1 MIVTEL
7 SLVEYYEKIIP
18 RAKRKNYKWVISV
31 IARHADAK
39 ELYQHI
45 EEDWASINDLTYDN
59 VLFVFSLG
67 ENLKN
72 NSFFHTEGRESYV
85 GTMCPYVETL
95 NEERIANK
103 KDDFYLHVCNEADI
117 DWKQKH
123 SQSVTEFIRKY
134 DIREEQLPVL
144 FIWNL
149 EKNCYSVVS
158 MKQNEDMY
166 SFLKQCILEQENL
179 MKQKQKLE
187 MDLLNFKQERM
198 YFELY
203 DCLKERACRFESNE
217 KEAVQSVLSG
227 QSSYLEKKDQIQDK
241 KIRSDLKKIGQWEK
255 QFFSDSL
262 DIPQIKIHVN
272 EILKQKT
279 EIECRIDSVWE
290 KIGNKGETFT
300 LINDI
305 VTDVIFI
312 CAKLI
317 SNEIY
322 YGVSEDRRNT
332 YVRDL
337 LDEKGYA
344 VRDQTRHG
352 LSPKGKDAGI
362 IDISIFKDGNTCVL
376 IEALNLS
383 YLRKNYIDNHLDK
396 IFGYDVL
403 GNEINII
410 LNYVTVSDFD
420 KFITNYIVYMK
431 ERKWCYPMVDLDEK
445 CDEYKIPYSSI
456 RVIKTIHKRNGKNT
470 SLYHICALINGER
483 QALNRN
489 NEL

>member
-1 MIVTEL
+1 MVITEL
-7 SLVEYYEKIIP
+7 SLVEYYDKIIP

-67 ENLKN
+67 ASLEN
-72 NSFFHTEGRESYV
+72 NSFFHTEGQENYV
-85 GTMCPYVETL
+85 GTMCPYVETI
-95 NEERIANK
+95 NEERIANRK
-103 KDDFYLHVCNEADI
+103 EDFYIHTYGAADI

-149 EKNCYSVVS
+149 ERNCCSVVS
-158 MKQNEDMY
+158 LNHSEDMY
-166 SFLKQCILEQENL
+166 SFLKQRVLEQENL

-187 MDLLNFKQERM
+187 EKLLPFKQERM

-203 DCLKERACRFESNE
+203 DFLNERACRLGCSE
-217 KEAVQSVLSG
+217 KEAIQSVLFG
-227 QSSYLEKKDQIQDK
+227 QSTYLEKKDQIQDK
-241 KIRSDLKKIGQWEK
+241 EIRKDLKKIGQWKK
-255 QFFSDSL
+255 QFFTNPS
-262 DIPQIKIHVN
+262 DIPQIKNHVK
-272 EILKQKT
+272 EMLEKKMG
-279 EIECRIDSVWE
+279 IEYRIDSIWE
-290 KIGNKGETFT
+290 KIGNKGEMVT
-300 LINDI
+300 LTNDI
-305 VTDVIFI
+305 VKDVILV

-322 YGVSEDRRNT
+322 YDASEDRRNT

-337 LDEKGYA
+337 LDEKGYV

-352 LSPKGKDAGI
+352 LSPQGKDAGKV
-362 IDISIFKDGNTCVL
+362 DISIFKEGKTYTL

-383 YLRKNYIDNHLDK
+383 CLSKKYIDTHLDK
-396 IFGYDVL
+396 IFDYDVL
-403 GNEINII
+403 GNDINII

-420 KFITNYIVYMK
+420 KFITNYITYMK
-431 ERKWCYPMVDLDEK
+431 ERKWRSPMVDLDEK
-445 CDEYKIPYSSI
+445 CKEYKILYSSI
-456 RVIKTIHKRNGKNT
+456 RVVKTTHKRNGKNT
-470 SLYHICALINGER
+470 ILYHICALING
-483 QALNRN
+483 AK
-489 NEL
+489 